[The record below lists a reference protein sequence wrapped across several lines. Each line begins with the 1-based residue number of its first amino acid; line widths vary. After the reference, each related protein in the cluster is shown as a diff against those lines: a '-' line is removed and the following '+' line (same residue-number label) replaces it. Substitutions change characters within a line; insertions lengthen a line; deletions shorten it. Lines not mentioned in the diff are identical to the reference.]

1 MMKNIKI
8 YPSADKSTFNKSV
21 LDAVNNL
28 CPEPKYSSLNVNTLL
43 GFVAEAD
50 LVLNVN
56 AQPLNVGDYS
66 NIFGQKEP
74 AKPLPEGS
82 KRVAVVCASFQDC
95 LLGGELSGLTVFNIK
110 LLEASG
116 YQVLLIK
123 HTNWP
128 ALENQVSRYYGGGGE
143 SFLHLMCASV
153 SGCRL
158 LINI

>member
-1 MMKNIKI
+1 MKDIKI
-8 YPSADKSTFNKSV
+8 TPGAAKQTFNKSV
-21 LDAVNNL
+21 LDAVKNL